1 MEKFTF
7 SIITS
12 LLFVYTLEAQSKIFK
27 EVGED
32 ISTQVKAISQDNA
45 LVGYLA
51 FTRLEKAD
59 ADSFNYRVT
68 IMDEN
73 LNDIGTVNFRQGILD
88 LQAVSFE
95 QNVLCLGYI
104 QSPLTDGE
112 SVRSRRDL
120 RKAEDA
126 AASSHVVLQFI
137 NLDGKLINTW
147 SREVNLNTATLTAG
161 GLWSAMKLIGYLKY
175 GMQIRNIPDGGF
187 AFFYGDDVKQQLA
200 VFNIKGDLTHEQ
212 EAPTVADHFFL
223 RASASAIYLLTK
235 HDIRVPEGG
244 STLYVYSAKDLNA
257 ENNFDLRDGYD
268 NWLKVLSFDNDPTTG
283 DAFIAGCII
292 NPKREQEF
300 LTARDY
306 AYGPYVGLFTLDL
319 GNPNKDMH
327 ANCSYWSGE
336 NIPGVSG
343 YGEFTTQGF
352 YVKYATAFKDYKG
365 NTIFAGTALVGEGFV
380 GSAKYKLT
388 DGVFVRQDTSGKIA
402 LDNNIPCDETK
413 YFNDAGILY
422 AQEKKDYYK
431 VDNPDTKTNYMIIDD
446 EANIYIY
453 NVTAKK
459 VMRTIPH
466 KDGNVKVNVYPAK
479 EGHMMVT
486 EYNRKEKY
494 TRFSIEAL

>member
-1 MEKFTF
+1 MKKFAF
-7 SIITS
+7 SIIMS
-12 LLFVYTLEAQSKIFK
+12 LLFVCTLKAQSKVFK

-59 ADSFNYRVT
+59 VDSFNYRVT

-88 LQAVSFE
+88 LQAVSFG

-104 QSPLTDGE
+104 
-112 SVRSRRDL
+112 
-120 RKAEDA
+120 DA
-126 AASSHVVLQFI
+126 AASGHIFLQFI
-137 NLDGKLINTW
+137 NLDGKVINNYYREANL
-147 SREVNLNTATLTAG
+147 SR
-161 GLWSAMKLIGYLKY
+161 IGYLKY
-175 GMQIRNIPDGGF
+175 GMQIKNIPNGGF
-187 AFFYGDDVKQQLA
+187 AFFYGDDVKQLLA
-200 VFNIKGDLTHEQ
+200 IFDIKGNLTHEQ

-223 RASASAIYLLTK
+223 RTSATEIYLLTK

-244 STLYVYSAKDLNA
+244 STLYVYSAKDLDA

-268 NWLKVLSFDNDPTTG
+268 NWLKVLSFDNDPATG

-292 NPKREQEF
+292 NPRREQEF
-300 LTARDY
+300 LRASDY

-319 GNPNKDMH
+319 GNPHKDMH
-327 ANCSYWSGE
+327 ANCSYWSSG
-336 NIPGVSG
+336 NIPGISG
-343 YGEFTTQGF
+343 YGEFTTPGF
-352 YVKYATAFKDYKG
+352 YVKYTTAFKDYTG

-380 GSAKYKLT
+380 GSARYKLT

-413 YFNDAGILY
+413 YFTDAGILY
-422 AQEKKDYYK
+422 AQDKKDYYK

-459 VMRTIPH
+459 IVRTIPH
-466 KDGNVKVNVYPAK
+466 KDGNVKINVYPAK
-479 EGHMMVT
+479 EGHMMVL